1 MDDGTRICCMAYIDA
16 VLEVIRNAPG
26 PLTAHEIATAVG
38 GSSSIPQSQRPSEA
52 TITTWLYAITGSHD
66 HPGVHRL
73 DRRAGG
79 GSICWCC
86 DAEPVRGADVH

>member
-1 MDDGTRICCMAYIDA
+1 MLNHPVDRC
-16 VLEVIRNAPG
+16 PG
-26 PLTAHEIATAVG
+26 AAGSSRFSQADSPLTAHEIATAVG

-79 GSICWCC
+79 GSICWCG